1 MAIEVKKIN
10 QTVSTTPTTPN
21 TDVGSTAVNNKPIDL
36 TSNSVK
42 NDIASNDVINYINS
56 DEFKALAPEEQL
68 KQLKAKFF
76 PSSSIAEVQKYL
88 TAAKQSIAQSAAQ
101 DQDKQA
107 VTAATPESLQAENE
121 SSTSS
126 LKQTKIESSIEKLG
140 IKGDIDD
147 VKAQLLLREKNGNI
161 TKEESQVLAQLRAFE
176 ESLKNDGKKVAG
188 EDVSAEVE
196 KIKMVMSE
204 EFRNKTNNE
213 KLDVFIEYYLS
224 KTDENF
230 NNLSNKEKPKYIEEQ
245 RKDLLSIVSSDKKL
259 FCKFENQK
267 EVKDAAL
274 LLSAAEKSGISLEE
288 YKNMPQEKLQQI
300 IKQEGQEKL
309 KQVLTLVP
317 PEKLEG
323 KSSKEKIDA
332 YADYFLSVSDDEYNS
347 LENAEDKAAYRKK
360 KFNEFIEKDLHI
372 KNWSN
377 LSEDSQEKYLTYGL
391 SVLKGLAEEGK
402 SFEDYNNLPLD
413 RKTQFLIKRLKLENN
428 PKNAEIIKNTEE
440 KLDLISEIQA
450 AGIENPTE
458 KDVYNHLQRL
468 ENQGKLT
475 TEQKN
480 LLKEYNVCK
489 EIGLEIEHEHINV
502 SSNNLRAKA
511 LGCEVKDYIQ
521 DSLKDLNKDN
531 YKEYSKIAKEIAR
544 GAVVDKSIE
553 DLHQMR
559 NILKEKGL
567 SQKQID
573 DLIPAKFY
581 NRLQAKGLAH
591 NDGKLVA
598 KAIDS
603 AMQSKDTRSKEITE
617 NTVEIS
623 AKYLKDD
630 ELVTVGETAIQHEP
644 LVKPFAKSI
653 NNREYITKEA
663 AANVSQKILSSDNV
677 SNASKAVFTKD
688 FVTEAAVNGAEEQVY
703 FGKVLSTIDN
713 PAVTEGL
720 AAASN
725 SVDSSVR
732 AQYNSYVDSA
742 AKNYSLEQQATI
754 RSAQQSGEVS
764 KPTLAQTTPAAVSS
778 AENSGSQTSQV
789 QSSQAPS
796 KSSTVAKSTSSASTS
811 GRTIVSS
818 NPTSAPANS
827 KRKVQ
832 SGRTGVGQ
840 NVEASYDT
848 KVMQQKKEALLDKIV
863 SYETSKNKS
872 SENVSKTVQSDR
884 RDSNVVQSEET
895 KTEVVG
901 IEEQDIKIAEDEQ
914 EILKAVIEDIF
925 QKNSVS
931 AAYAKLADTLGE
943 AGKDRFLEIFASK
956 GREMDV
962 RSFAQNYR
970 GNSDTILKLFDYCQ
984 SESLRFDL
992 LKLLPS
998 NSIAELVSTQKISS
1012 TDFERLIRENKV
1024 ESNVILDYINKNK
1037 GSMSVQEMKKYLSF
1051 LSLADRNALF
1061 EILKNTKG
1069 SDEWLQAQQDNMR
1082 TVATDTPDFTSNSEG
1097 LSGDTIPTLDDGIS
1111 IGSNKVSMRGQYN
1124 KMKKRGPFF
1133 LNA

>member
-347 LENAEDKAAYRKK
+347 LENAEDKAAYRNK

-764 KPTLAQTTPAAVSS
+764 KPTLAQTTPGRTIS
-778 AENSGSQTSQV
+778 AKKSESQTSQV

>member
-245 RKDLLSIVSSDKKL
+245 RKDLLSIVSSDREL

-267 EVKDAAL
+267 AVKDAAL

-300 IKQEGQEKL
+300 IKQEGQETL

-402 SFEDYNNLPLD
+402 SFEDYNNFSLYN
-413 RKTQFLIKRLKLENN
+413 KTQFLINRLNLENN
-428 PKNAEIIKNTEE
+428 PKNAEIIKNTKE
-440 KLDLISEIQA
+440 KLDLINEIQS

-863 SYETSKNKS
+863 SYETTKNKS
-872 SENVSKTVQSDR
+872 AENVEKTVQS
-884 RDSNVVQSEET
+884 EEI
-895 KTEVVG
+895 KTEAAN
-901 IEEQDIKIAEDEQ
+901 IEEKEIPLSEDEQ
-914 EILKAVIEDIF
+914 EVLKQMIEELF
-925 QKNSVS
+925 QKNTLT
-931 AAYAKLADTLGE
+931 AAYSKLADALGE
-943 AGKDRFLEIFASK
+943 AGKDRFLEVFATK

-970 GNSDTILKLFDYCQ
+970 GDSDTILKLFDYCQ

>member
-88 TAAKQSIAQSAAQ
+88 AAAKQSIAQSVAQ

-107 VTAATPESLQAENE
+107 VTAATPESLQAENA
-121 SSTSS
+121 SSTSSSS
-126 LKQTKIESSIEKLG
+126 LKQTEIESSIEKLG

-147 VKAQLLLREKNGNI
+147 VKAQLLLHEKNGNI

-245 RKDLLSIVSSDKKL
+245 RKDLLSIVSSDREL

-267 EVKDAAL
+267 AVKDAAL

-502 SSNNLRAKA
+502 SSNNLRDKA

-567 SQKQID
+567 SQEQID

-603 AMQSKDTRSKEITE
+603 AMQSKDARSKEITE

-764 KPTLAQTTPAAVSS
+764 KSTLAQTTPERTIS
-778 AENSGSQTSQV
+778 AKKSESQTSQV
-789 QSSQAPS
+789 QSTQAPS
-796 KSSTVAKSTSSASTS
+796 KSSTVAKSTSSTSTNSVPTS
-811 GRTIVSS
+811 GRTVVSS

-863 SYETSKNKS
+863 SYETTKNKS
-872 SENVSKTVQSDR
+872 AENVEKTVQS
-884 RDSNVVQSEET
+884 EEI
-895 KTEVVG
+895 KTEAAN
-901 IEEQDIKIAEDEQ
+901 IEEKEIPLSEDEQ
-914 EILKAVIEDIF
+914 EVLKQMIEDLF
-925 QKNSVS
+925 QKNTLT
-931 AAYAKLADTLGE
+931 AAYSKLADALGE
-943 AGKDRFLEIFASK
+943 AGKDKFLEVFATK

-970 GNSDTILKLFDYCQ
+970 GDSDTILKLFDYCQ

-1069 SDEWLQAQQDNMR
+1069 SDEWLQAQQENMR
-1082 TVATDTPDFTSNSEG
+1082 TVATDTPDFSIQTESFSDE
-1097 LSGDTIPTLDDGIS
+1097 TIPTLEDGIS